1 MSPYYSIGIDC
12 PHSHTKMMRCG
23 VIDDDVSDSSRI
35 EMTQS
40 TDDGYRY
47 RYRAIMAEPLVA
59 TWYRNR
65 WAVIIALSS
74 PQQPHACRPQQ
85 QPAGSWSWRLM
96 VIVHGL
102 AKPVWNRNGTEPRS
116 GIRSAESGSRT
127 GTTSRPQ
134 PHISSHHHR
143 FHGIF
148 TYTWPIW
155 REI

>member
-47 RYRAIMAEPLVA
+47 RAIMAEPLVA

-74 PQQPHACRPQQ
+74 SAAAAYCMQAAAAASRF
-85 QPAGSWSWRLM
+85 M
-96 VIVHGL
+96 VMDMERG
-102 AKPVWNRNGTEPRS
+102 
-116 GIRSAESGSRT
+116 
-127 GTTSRPQ
+127 
-134 PHISSHHHR
+134 
-143 FHGIF
+143 
-148 TYTWPIW
+148 
-155 REI
+155 